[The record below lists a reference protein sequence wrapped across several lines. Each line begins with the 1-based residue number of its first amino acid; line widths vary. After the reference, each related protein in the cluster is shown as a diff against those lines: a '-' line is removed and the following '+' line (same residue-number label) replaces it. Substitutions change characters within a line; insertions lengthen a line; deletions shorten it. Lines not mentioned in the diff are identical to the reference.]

1 MYNCLNSILKAY
13 LCAQY
18 FYKDFLMTLFN
29 EMGLSS
35 EIQLAIE
42 EIGFEQPTP
51 IQEKVVPFLLEEKQD
66 MVALAQ
72 TGTGKTAAFG
82 LPILQ
87 QINISI
93 KATQT
98 LILSPTRELALQ
110 IANDLENFAKHIP
123 KINIAV
129 VYGGADIRKQI
140 SQLERGAQIV
150 VGTPGRTLDL
160 IKRKKLKVEEIQ
172 WLVLDEADEMLSMGF
187 KDDLDAI
194 LENSPKGKQTLLFSA
209 TMPKEIVQIANK
221 YMSNPLE
228 ISVGKKNTGAENV
241 EHHYYLVHAK
251 DRYLALKRVAD
262 INPNIYGIIFCRTR
276 AETKEVADRLMQDGY
291 NADALHGDLSQAQR
305 DHVMARFRSKHLQ
318 MLVATDVAARGL
330 DVNDLTHVINYNLPD
345 DPEIYIH
352 RSGRTGRAGK
362 NGISVTLIHLREKGK
377 LRQVEKSVN
386 KIFIQ
391 KQVPSGKEICEKQLF
406 SLIDKVEKIE
416 VNNVQIGEFMPVI
429 YKKLAWLDR
438 EELIKHFVSVEFNR
452 FLQYYENAPDI
463 NVDESRH
470 NDRDYER
477 SERGDRSRRKR
488 GRDERGSDERV
499 RVERGSR
506 GDREASKSGRRR
518 GGYDFSRFFFNLGK
532 KNGVS
537 KRTIIDLINQNLPD
551 KSVEIGS
558 IEVLKS
564 FSFFEVD
571 KRYEKEVLNSFK
583 NAKYKG
589 QRIGIDIAK
598 GK

>member
-1 MYNCLNSILKAY
+1 
-13 LCAQY
+13 
-18 FYKDFLMTLFN
+18 
-29 EMGLSS
+29 MGLSA
-35 EIQLAIE
+35 EIQKAIE
-42 EIGFEQPTP
+42 ELGFEQPTP
-51 IQEKVVPFLLEEKQD
+51 IQEKTVPFLLSETQD

-82 LPILQ
+82 LPIIQ
-87 QINISI
+87 QIDSTP
-93 KATQT
+93 KSPQA

-110 IANDLENFAKHIP
+110 IASDLKSFSKFLS

-129 VYGGADIRKQI
+129 LYGGADIKKQI
-140 SQLERGAQIV
+140 NDLERGAQIV

-160 IKRKKLKVEEIQ
+160 IKRKKLKVDEIR

-194 LENSPKGKQTLLFSA
+194 LENSPEGKQTLLFSA
-209 TMPKEIVQIANK
+209 TMPKEIVSIAKK
-221 YMSNPLE
+221 YMTDPYE

-241 EHHYYLVHAK
+241 EHHFYLIHAK
-251 DRYLALKRVAD
+251 DRYIALKRVAD

-276 AETKEVADRLMQDGY
+276 AETKDVADKLMQDGY

-305 DHVMARFRSKHLQ
+305 DHVMTRFRNKHLQ

-345 DPEIYIH
+345 DPEVYIH

-362 NGISVTLIHLREKGK
+362 RGISVTLIHLREKGK
-377 LRQVEKSVN
+377 LRQVEKIVN
-386 KIFIQ
+386 KKFIQ
-391 KQVPSGKEICEKQLF
+391 QQVPSGKEICEKQLF
-406 SLIDKVEKIE
+406 SLIDKVEKVE
-416 VNNVQIGEFMPVI
+416 MNDEQIAEFMPVI

-438 EELIKHFVSVEFNR
+438 EELIKHFVSVEFNQ
-452 FLQYYENAPDI
+452 FLRYYENAPDI

-470 NDRDYER
+470 SERDFGG
-477 SERGDRSRRKR
+477 SERGRRNR
-488 GRDERGSDERV
+488 GRKDRGERRERN
-499 RVERGSR
+499 
-506 GDREASKSGRRR
+506 DRNDRRR

-532 KNGVS
+532 KNGVN
-537 KRTIIDLINQNLPD
+537 KRAIIDLINQNLPN
-551 KSVEIGS
+551 KSVEIGN

-571 KRYEKEVLNSFK
+571 KRYEKEVLKAFK
-583 NAKYKG
+583 NARYKG
-589 QRIGIDIAK
+589 QRVGIDIAK